1 MKYAALTFVLLLAG
15 CADMSEPPKPQR
27 IVRAALPCTQPTL
40 EVIAFD
46 RVKLCDRSSNLA
58 TLVARLRGA
67 QDVPHLRVVAG
78 PRANFVDVL
87 LTVRLLYDAGVTD
100 MEWAGREISL

>member
-1 MKYAALTFVLLLAG
+1 MRQAALAFLLLLGG
-15 CADMSEPPKPQR
+15 CAVAEPPKPQHF
-27 IVRAALPCTQPTL
+27 VRAALPCTEPTL
-40 EVIAFD
+40 EIVAFD
-46 RVKLCDRSSNLA
+46 RVKLCDRPSNLA
-58 TLVARLRGA
+58 TVVARLRGA

-100 MEWAGREISL
+100 MEWAGREIAI

>member
-1 MKYAALTFVLLLAG
+1 MKLVALLVLLLLAG
-15 CADMSEPPKPQR
+15 CAEMAEPSSPR
-27 IVRAALPCTQPTL
+27 VVRAALPCTEPTL
-40 EVIAFD
+40 EVVAFD
-46 RVKLCDRSSNLA
+46 RVKLCDRPSNLG

-100 MEWAGREISL
+100 MEWAGREIAL

>member
-1 MKYAALTFVLLLAG
+1 MKRVALLVPLLLAG
-15 CADMSEPPKPQR
+15 CAEMAEPPKPV
-27 IVRAALPCTQPTL
+27 VRAALPCTEPTL
-40 EVIAFD
+40 EVVAFD

-58 TLVARLRGA
+58 TVVARLRGA

-78 PRANFVDVL
+78 PGANFIDVL

-100 MEWAGREISL
+100 MEWAGREIAL